1 MPTHGTALVAFMDRD
16 QAVRYL
22 ATECAP
28 INPDPI
34 ALEAEWNTAVGRRAA
49 PIANAGR
56 PAIQDI
62 PVSHQAS
69 VAALTSSPHWQQL
82 FQTNPHWELKLIEVA
97 PLLAYQFA
105 VLDGPCA
112 THGARF
118 SQPPTM
124 DELFDVCLPMNPVI
138 ENYSVSQQ
146 PHSVLIRSHSLN
158 LRPLQVG
165 PIGPS
170 AFGVMVG
177 VALPFVHV
185 VRFNGRCFLH
195 NGYHRAT
202 AAALAGAPEIPCV
215 FRDVAIPKK
224 LGLVPE
230 RSTWQC
236 SSQPTPRQSIISPA
250 VRHILFTCSLS
261 PGPCKSVGLI
271 G

>member
-1 MPTHGTALVAFMDRD
+1 
-16 QAVRYL
+16 
-22 ATECAP
+22 
-28 INPDPI
+28 
-34 ALEAEWNTAVGRRAA
+34 
-49 PIANAGR
+49 
-56 PAIQDI
+56 
-62 PVSHQAS
+62 
-69 VAALTSSPHWQQL
+69 
-82 FQTNPHWELKLIEVA
+82 
-97 PLLAYQFA
+97 
-105 VLDGPCA
+105 
-112 THGARF
+112 
-118 SQPPTM
+118 M

-215 FRDVAIPKK
+215 FRDVA
-224 LGLVPE
+224 VPE
-230 RSTWQC
+230 EIGIGPGTFDLAVLESADP
-236 SSQPTPRQSIISPA
+236 PTIHHFASGQAHPVDLLIKSRTMQISWTDWVVPE
-250 VRHILFTCSLS
+250 F
-261 PGPCKSVGLI
+261 
-271 G
+271 